1 MTPPENDAR
10 NRPRAAKK
18 SRAPKL
24 NRQLHRVGALV
35 SALPLLVVILS
46 GLVLQLKKH
55 WSWVQ
60 PPTRSGE
67 TAELALD
74 WDAVLASARTA
85 EEAGIETWDDV
96 DRIDVR
102 PSKGVMK
109 VRANSSWEVQID
121 ASTGEVLQTSYRRSD
136 LIESIHDGT
145 FFGGDVVKLYVFLPA
160 AVLLFGLWVSG
171 VYLWLLPHLVKRRRR
186 QAAKP

>member
-1 MTPPENDAR
+1 MTPTDSPQKS
-10 NRPRAAKK
+10 PRAAKK

-24 NRQLHRVGALV
+24 NRELHRVGALV
-35 SALPLLVVILS
+35 SALPVLVVILS

-60 PPTRSGE
+60 PPTQPGAAPAL
-67 TAELALD
+67 TLD

-85 EEAGIETWDDV
+85 EEAGIETWDDI

-102 PSKGVMK
+102 PSKGMMK
-109 VRANSSWEVQID
+109 VRAHSSWEVQID
-121 ASTGEVLQTSYRRSD
+121 ATTGEVLQTSYRRSD

-145 FFGGDVVKLYVFLPA
+145 FFGGDAVKLYVFLPA
-160 AVLLFGLWVSG
+160 AVLLLGLWVSG